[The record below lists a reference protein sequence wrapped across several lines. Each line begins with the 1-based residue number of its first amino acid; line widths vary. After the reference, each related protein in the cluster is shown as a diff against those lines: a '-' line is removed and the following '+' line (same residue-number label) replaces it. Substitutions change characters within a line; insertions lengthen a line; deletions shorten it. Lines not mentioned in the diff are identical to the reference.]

1 MRNKT
6 TKIALALGML
16 LLASQAQADQLAD
29 IKAAGVVKVATFDA
43 NPPFGSVDA
52 KTHHIVGYD
61 VDFAQALAKA
71 LGVKLELVAT
81 NPANRIPL
89 LQSGKADL
97 IVADITITPERAQV
111 IDFSTPYFV
120 TGQQFLV
127 PAGSPDKLDEYSKAR
142 IGAVKGTTGEQ
153 ALHQRFPQARVLS
166 YDDIPL
172 ALTALRNGNVQAIT
186 QDSTILAGLLAEA
199 PDKAKFKI
207 LPDLLSKEEIG
218 VGVKKGEPALLK
230 AVNDE
235 LVKLEKTGEAA
246 KIYDVWFGPATKT
259 PQPRAFTKKR
269 NNMFSGLLSHSAAPA
284 ADFSRLQRA
293 SITFRDV
300 AKRYGDHQVLNAINL
315 QVEPGEVVAILGPS
329 GSGKSTLIR
338 LINQLESLS
347 GGEILID
354 GKPTSR
360 LSGSAL
366 RQLRSRVGFVFQQ
379 FNLYAHLTAQENITL
394 ALERVHGWEKSAA
407 QARALA
413 LLRQVGLEEKAQQM
427 PAQLSGGQQQRVAIA
442 RALASSPQIILF
454 DEPTSALDPE
464 MIGEVLQVMKTLA
477 HSGITMLVVTHEMQF
492 AREIADRVVFIDG
505 GDILEVAPPAEF
517 FAHPQHARARR
528 FLQKVLDPLHQE
540 SLE

>member
-52 KTHHIVGYD
+52 KPTISSATSRLCPG
-61 VDFAQALAKA
+61 AGESARRQTRA
-71 LGVKLELVAT
+71 GAT

-97 IVADITITPERAQV
+97 IVADITITPERAQA

-259 PQPRAFTKKR
+259 PQPRAFT
-269 NNMFSGLLSHSAAPA
+269 
-284 ADFSRLQRA
+284 
-293 SITFRDV
+293 IE
-300 AKRYGDHQVLNAINL
+300 AK
-315 QVEPGEVVAILGPS
+315 
-329 GSGKSTLIR
+329 
-338 LINQLESLS
+338 
-347 GGEILID
+347 
-354 GKPTSR
+354 
-360 LSGSAL
+360 
-366 RQLRSRVGFVFQQ
+366 
-379 FNLYAHLTAQENITL
+379 
-394 ALERVHGWEKSAA
+394 
-407 QARALA
+407 
-413 LLRQVGLEEKAQQM
+413 
-427 PAQLSGGQQQRVAIA
+427 
-442 RALASSPQIILF
+442 
-454 DEPTSALDPE
+454 
-464 MIGEVLQVMKTLA
+464 
-477 HSGITMLVVTHEMQF
+477 
-492 AREIADRVVFIDG
+492 
-505 GDILEVAPPAEF
+505 
-517 FAHPQHARARR
+517 
-528 FLQKVLDPLHQE
+528 
-540 SLE
+540 

>member
-43 NPPFGSVDA
+43 NPPFGSVD
-52 KTHHIVGYD
+52 
-61 VDFAQALAKA
+61 
-71 LGVKLELVAT
+71 AT

-259 PQPRAFTKKR
+259 PQPRAFT
-269 NNMFSGLLSHSAAPA
+269 
-284 ADFSRLQRA
+284 
-293 SITFRDV
+293 IE
-300 AKRYGDHQVLNAINL
+300 AK
-315 QVEPGEVVAILGPS
+315 
-329 GSGKSTLIR
+329 
-338 LINQLESLS
+338 
-347 GGEILID
+347 
-354 GKPTSR
+354 
-360 LSGSAL
+360 
-366 RQLRSRVGFVFQQ
+366 
-379 FNLYAHLTAQENITL
+379 
-394 ALERVHGWEKSAA
+394 
-407 QARALA
+407 
-413 LLRQVGLEEKAQQM
+413 
-427 PAQLSGGQQQRVAIA
+427 
-442 RALASSPQIILF
+442 
-454 DEPTSALDPE
+454 
-464 MIGEVLQVMKTLA
+464 
-477 HSGITMLVVTHEMQF
+477 
-492 AREIADRVVFIDG
+492 
-505 GDILEVAPPAEF
+505 
-517 FAHPQHARARR
+517 
-528 FLQKVLDPLHQE
+528 
-540 SLE
+540 

>member
-6 TKIALALGML
+6 TKSHWRWVL

-61 VDFAQALAKA
+61 VDFAGAGESARRQTRAGGHQPSQPYSAA
-71 LGVKLELVAT
+71 AV
-81 NPANRIPL
+81 R
-89 LQSGKADL
+89 QSRPDRRRHYHHPGAG
-97 IVADITITPERAQV
+97 PV

-172 ALTALRNGNVQAIT
+172 ALTALRNGNVGPSP
-186 QDSTILAGLLAEA
+186 DSTILAGLLAEA

-259 PQPRAFTKKR
+259 PQPRAFT
-269 NNMFSGLLSHSAAPA
+269 
-284 ADFSRLQRA
+284 
-293 SITFRDV
+293 IE
-300 AKRYGDHQVLNAINL
+300 AK
-315 QVEPGEVVAILGPS
+315 
-329 GSGKSTLIR
+329 
-338 LINQLESLS
+338 
-347 GGEILID
+347 
-354 GKPTSR
+354 
-360 LSGSAL
+360 
-366 RQLRSRVGFVFQQ
+366 
-379 FNLYAHLTAQENITL
+379 
-394 ALERVHGWEKSAA
+394 
-407 QARALA
+407 
-413 LLRQVGLEEKAQQM
+413 
-427 PAQLSGGQQQRVAIA
+427 
-442 RALASSPQIILF
+442 
-454 DEPTSALDPE
+454 
-464 MIGEVLQVMKTLA
+464 
-477 HSGITMLVVTHEMQF
+477 
-492 AREIADRVVFIDG
+492 
-505 GDILEVAPPAEF
+505 
-517 FAHPQHARARR
+517 
-528 FLQKVLDPLHQE
+528 
-540 SLE
+540 

>member
-172 ALTALRNGNVQAIT
+172 ALTACATATSRPSLRT
-186 QDSTILAGLLAEA
+186 A
-199 PDKAKFKI
+199 PSSPVCWRKRRIKPSLKFC
-207 LPDLLSKEEIG
+207 PTCS
-218 VGVKKGEPALLK
+218 A
-230 AVNDE
+230 
-235 LVKLEKTGEAA
+235 
-246 KIYDVWFGPATKT
+246 
-259 PQPRAFTKKR
+259 KKR
-269 NNMFSGLLSHSAAPA
+269 
-284 ADFSRLQRA
+284 
-293 SITFRDV
+293 
-300 AKRYGDHQVLNAINL
+300 
-315 QVEPGEVVAILGPS
+315 
-329 GSGKSTLIR
+329 
-338 LINQLESLS
+338 
-347 GGEILID
+347 
-354 GKPTSR
+354 
-360 LSGSAL
+360 
-366 RQLRSRVGFVFQQ
+366 
-379 FNLYAHLTAQENITL
+379 L
-394 ALERVHGWEKSAA
+394 AWA
-407 QARALA
+407 
-413 LLRQVGLEEKAQQM
+413 
-427 PAQLSGGQQQRVAIA
+427 
-442 RALASSPQIILF
+442 
-454 DEPTSALDPE
+454 
-464 MIGEVLQVMKTLA
+464 
-477 HSGITMLVVTHEMQF
+477 
-492 AREIADRVVFIDG
+492 
-505 GDILEVAPPAEF
+505 
-517 FAHPQHARARR
+517 
-528 FLQKVLDPLHQE
+528 
-540 SLE
+540 